1 MGTRK
6 AEGQWKKELIQM
18 EGKNRGSSCLSR
30 EARDGRASRGGAS
43 RSSLPGEPC
52 LHQRLSN
59 RLAEEGEVRL
69 EGETG
74 DREPERDAGE
84 GTG

>member
-6 AEGQWKKELIQM
+6 AEGQWTKEWVQM
-18 EGKNRGSSCLSR
+18 EGENRGSSCLSR
-30 EARDGRASRGGAS
+30 GARDGRASRGGAS
-43 RSSLPGEPC
+43 RSNLPGEPC

-74 DREPERDAGE
+74 DGEPERDEGK